1 MAEVEAPMIESK
13 VDRLTPA
20 SRQVNVTVKVVSKG
34 QVREI
39 ASRRD
44 DSTHKVSDTL
54 VGDET
59 GTILMTLWD
68 EKIDEISDGDVLGI
82 KNGYVTL
89 FKGNMR
95 LNIGRYGS
103 FEKVEKE
110 LTVNQENNMSD
121 KTYEEERRFGGG
133 GGYGGRG
140 GGGGGYGGRGGGG
153 GGYGGRGGG
162 GYGGR
167 DRGRERRY

>member
-20 SRQVNVTVKVVSKG
+20 SRQVNITVKVVSKG
-34 QVREI
+34 EVREI

-68 EKIDEISDGDVLGI
+68 EMINEVSEGDVLGI

-89 FKGNMR
+89 FKGSMR
-95 LNIGRYGS
+95 INIGRYGS
-103 FEKVEKE
+103 FEKIEKE

-133 GGYGGRG
+133 GYGGRS
-140 GGGGGYGGRGGGG
+140 
-153 GGYGGRGGG
+153 GGG